1 MTANT
6 MYPKVSVIIPNYNH
20 APYLRQ
26 RIDSVLQQTMGDFE
40 LILLD
45 DCSGDD
51 SRSIIDSYRNH
62 PKVSHVVFNAEN
74 SGSTFVQW
82 KHGLELAQGEYVW
95 IAESDDF
102 ADNDFLA
109 TLVTQLDAN
118 PSAAMAFC
126 GSHIVD
132 KDGADIPGADWD
144 KWPRLAAETETYTPR
159 SLTARKLLRN
169 NHIYNASMVV
179 FRRAAA
185 PRIGKEQL
193 GMKFCGDWL
202 FWSEMARAG
211 GAVEVR
217 RKMNHF
223 RQHSAKVSPA
233 ASKAGLTY
241 TEGLPIVCRM
251 ADFLQLTGSQ
261 RRAIAGRLFKR
272 LKKFPDIIEK
282 HPEIQIHIER
292 LSPGATSKPWKS
304 IAFYELDKIFNLSH
318 LPSRQ

>member
-6 MYPKVSVIIPNYNH
+6 MYPKVSVIIPNYNQ

-62 PKVSHVVFNAEN
+62 PKVSHVVFNTEN

-144 KWPRLAAETETYTPR
+144 KWPGHATETTTYTPYE
-159 SLTARKLLRN
+159 LVAKKLLRN
-169 NHIYNASMVV
+169 CLIYNASMVV
-179 FRRAAA
+179 FRRNMA
-185 PRIGKEQL
+185 PEIKAQL
-193 GMKFCGDWL
+193 SMRLCGDWL
-202 FWSEMARAG
+202 FWSEMARRG
-211 GAVEVR
+211 KGIEVR
-217 RKMNHF
+217 RKLNYF
-223 RQHSAKVSPA
+223 RQHQAKVSA
-233 ASKAGLTY
+233 TAFKAGLTY
-241 TEGLPIVCRM
+241 VEGLSVVTGM
-251 ADFLQLTGSQ
+251 ADFLNLSAIQ
-261 RRAIAGRLFKR
+261 RKIIAGRLFKR
-272 LKKFPDIIEK
+272 LRKFPGLMTQ
-282 HPEIQIHIER
+282 HPQISRNLEM
-292 LSPGATSKPWKS
+292 LSPGSTSNKRKL
-304 IAFYELDKIFNLSH
+304 IAIYELDKIFHFSH
-318 LPSRQ
+318 LPAQQ